1 MWAAQDGNVGLVK
14 ACRGYLLC
22 AYADTDVDIGMLKRK
37 VCCRVCC
44 NGCWVALMV
53 GATPMPVSTQLEAAR
68 DYLKDPL
75 SQIDDTD
82 DSGDESKQETA

>member
-37 VCCRVCC
+37 VRCCVRR
-44 NGCWVALMV
+44 NGCWVALTV
-53 GATPMPVSTQLEAAR
+53 GATPVCTQLEAAR

>member
-1 MWAAQDGNVGLVK
+1 MGLVK

-37 VCCRVCC
+37 VCRCARR
-44 NGCWVALMV
+44 NGCWVALTV
-53 GATPMPVSTQLEAAR
+53 GATPVWTQLEAAR